1 MTDLLVVFALGVF
14 FGAFLMLL
22 FLSFTGDL

>member
-1 MTDLLVVFALGVF
+1 MTDILVVFVLGVF
-14 FGAFLMLL
+14 FGAFGMIL

>member
-1 MTDLLVVFALGVF
+1 MADVFAAFFLGMF
-14 FGAFLMLL
+14 AGAFLMLL